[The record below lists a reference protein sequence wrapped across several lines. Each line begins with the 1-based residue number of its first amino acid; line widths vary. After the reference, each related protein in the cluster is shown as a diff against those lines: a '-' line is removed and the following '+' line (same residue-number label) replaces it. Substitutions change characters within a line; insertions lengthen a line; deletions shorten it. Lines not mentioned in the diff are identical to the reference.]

1 MKTITEISTQKKNP
15 KRCNLYLDGEF
26 FCGVELITVMQA
38 RLKVGTK
45 ISEQKLNEIVLSSE
59 REKAM
64 QLALNYVSRSLH
76 TKVQIEKY
84 QKGKGILPE
93 IVTEVLNKLKEYGY
107 VNDNGYAKAY
117 INEKKGSK
125 GKRLIKYEL
134 KLKGVDEKIIDKEL
148 DGDFSE
154 EEGAMRVALKF
165 FKGKEKT
172 YENTVKCYR
181 RLLSKGFDYDVA
193 KSVVEKIKDE
203 DL

>member
-84 QKGKGILPE
+84 LKGKGFLPE

-107 VNDNGYAKAY
+107 VNDDGYAKAY

>member
-38 RLKVGTK
+38 RLKVGAK
-45 ISEQKLNEIVLSSE
+45 ISEQKLNEIVIASE

-76 TKVQIEKY
+76 TKAQIEKY
-84 QKGKGILPE
+84 LKGKGFLPE

-107 VNDNGYAKAY
+107 INDDGYAKAY
-117 INEKKGSK
+117 INEKKSSK

>member
-76 TKVQIEKY
+76 TTVQIEKY
-84 QKGKGILPE
+84 LKGKGFLPE